1 MQKFKV
7 GSLFAGVGGICLGFK
22 NAKFEDYSYSL
33 SWANEIDQYAC
44 ETYRTN
50 FEHSILEGDINKI
63 LDTSLCTEDEKERY
77 EQMQNEILSKD
88 VDILTAGFPC
98 QAFSIAGERK
108 GFDDERGNLFLSIVK
123 LVNKMKQKPRVLFLE
138 NVKKFKK
145 CLTF

>member
-22 NAKFEDYSYSL
+22 NAKFEDYAYSL

-50 FEHSILEGDINKI
+50 FEHSVLEGDINKI
-63 LDTSLCTEDEKERY
+63 LDISLCREDEKERY
-77 EQMQNEILSKD
+77 EQMQNEILSKN

-98 QAFSIAGERK
+98 QAFTCT
-108 GFDDERGNLFLSIVK
+108 LL
-123 LVNKMKQKPRVLFLE
+123 
-138 NVKKFKK
+138 
-145 CLTF
+145 LTFGDLYSQYKKARPSFSQVLLFYSINPTGPCTRE